1 VLLLLRSDDTAL
13 ASSTML
19 LLLAQAFCVR
29 HNSCCTTSSYVGAA
43 SALRRVCLL
52 PCYERRPGHISYAP
66 YVRFLFCVQ
75 SQVRQ
80 IVGRQSRLLALCP
93 SSTGWGVR
101 FCRCTGRTRRGL
113 GFFTPGTVARA
124 WPLGSDVRAF
134 GHKGFAVAPCA
145 THIRVCE
152 KFAVFFQLSHTPNRP
167 GLFTRA
173 CRW

>member
-1 VLLLLRSDDTAL
+1 VSDTTA
-13 ASSTML
+13 A
-19 LLLAQAFCVR
+19 V
-29 HNSCCTTSSYVGAA
+29 
-43 SALRRVCLL
+43 RRVRMWVQQVRSGGSACS
-52 PCYERRPGHISYAP
+52 PATSVRARRPGHISYAP